1 MSRSFILPVAIFVPI
16 VGALYMWLATA
27 GVDSGL
33 TSRDW
38 VGLAAFV
45 FVALV
50 AEMMAVDF
58 RFGGGT
64 QQPRASMAFLPFLG
78 TVAIYEPAV
87 ALLTVAGVVGISQLL
102 VRRNSLLRAV
112 YNMAQAGITAGLAGV
127 VYNAMLSTSGLL
139 LAFFAAATVFFA
151 TNILLAGAA
160 ISYLKQASF
169 GSVIAHIASGLRYDF
184 LASPIAI
191 FPVLLYD
198 SYEASILVIVLPLLL
213 FHYFHLSKQQ
223 VLDAHTD
230 LIRALVK
237 AIETRDPY
245 TSGHSVRVATLAQL
259 IARDLGLSSATVRT
273 IETAAL
279 LHDVGKIDPSFAD
292 VLQKPFDLSD
302 GERALIQT
310 HAAKGASMLQ
320 SLRSVNPQVVKAV
333 LHHHERYDGNG
344 YPDGIVGEDIP
355 IAARIIMLC
364 DSVDAMLS
372 DRPYR
377 KALSIPAVSAE
388 LHRCAG
394 SQFDPRMVEAVLR
407 NGTLNRA
414 AELLSTDLDNP
425 RPIYDEIS
433 HRTRVER

>member
-1 MSRSFILPVAIFVPI
+1 MSRSFTLPVTVFVPI
-16 VGALYMWLATA
+16 AGALYFWLA
-27 GVDSGL
+27 SGGGEPSL
-33 TSRDW
+33 ASRDW

-58 RFGGGT
+58 RLGVGT

-78 TVAIYEPAV
+78 IVAIYEPAV

-102 VRRNSLLRAV
+102 VRRNNVLRAV
-112 YNMAQAGITAGLAGV
+112 YNMAQAGITAAVAGV
-127 VYNAMLSTSGLL
+127 VYNVMLPTSGVL
-139 LAFFAAATVFFA
+139 LAFAAAATVFFT
-151 TNILLAGAA
+151 TNIVLAGAA
-160 ISYLKQASF
+160 ISYLKQTSF

-184 LASPIAI
+184 FASPLAI

-198 SYEASILVIVLPLLL
+198 TYEVSIIFVVLPLLL

-259 IARDLGLSSATVRT
+259 IARDFGLPSAAIRTV
-273 IETAAL
+273 ETAAL
-279 LHDVGKIDPSFAD
+279 LHDVGKIDPSFAE

-302 GERALIQT
+302 EERLLIQT
-310 HAAKGASMLQ
+310 HASKGASMLQ
-320 SLRSVNPQVVKAV
+320 SLRSVNPQIVKAV

-377 KALSIPAVSAE
+377 KALSISAVSAE

-394 SQFDPRMVEAVLR
+394 SQFDPRIVETVLR
-407 NGTLNRA
+407 NGTLKRA
-414 AELLSTDLDNP
+414 AELLSTDLDSTTP
-425 RPIYDEIS
+425 AYDEIN
-433 HRTRVER
+433 H